1 MKVGSNAEGK
11 DAREV
16 TVVPLPR
23 EFALCNRDW
32 EEDCRRKVDEL
43 SAGKLAYVHVPDTA
57 VGGYLHFNRFF
68 FAQVGKQGA
77 VIDERYNH
85 RGEEADYLIDM
96 LKRPLRDCAVSRER
110 EAFWSPLAPIF
121 GPQTEKF

>member
-57 VGGYLHFNRFF
+57 VGGYLNFNRFY

-77 VIDERYNH
+77 GSDVLYNPGGGVWGIIMNKFKPAPGDSATPRRCKSVI
-85 RGEEADYLIDM
+85 
-96 LKRPLRDCAVSRER
+96 
-110 EAFWSPLAPIF
+110 
-121 GPQTEKF
+121 Q